1 MIAIQLIPV
10 ATATS
15 QELLIE
21 FKERFCQAL
30 EIANIERGTAVVN
43 FIQAG
48 ATRVINGAA
57 VATIVATLTVTVP
70 VGTCGCAKP
79 YVFTETFD
87 VAFSAT
93 GTNTI
98 ALAPGVLNLKDPI
111 WLAKCGKAGGVKVT
125 TTLTATIA

>member
-1 MIAIQLIPV
+1 MITVQLIPV

-30 EIANIERGTAVVN
+30 EIANIERGTAVIN

-48 ATRVINGAA
+48 TTRVVNGAA
-57 VATIVATLTVTVP
+57 IATIVATLTVTVP
-70 VGTCGCAKP
+70 VGSCGCAKP
-79 YVFTETFD
+79 YVFTEVFD
-87 VAFSAT
+87 VAFTAT
-93 GTNTI
+93 GTNTV

-111 WLAKCGKAGGVKVT
+111 HLTKCGKAGGVKVS

>member
-1 MIAIQLIPV
+1 MISIQLIPV

-15 QELLIE
+15 QELLAE
-21 FKERFCQAL
+21 FTERFCQPH
-30 EIANIERGTAVVN
+30 EIVNIERATAVVT
-43 FIQAG
+43 FTQAG

-57 VATIVATLTVTVP
+57 VATIVATLTVNVP
-70 VGTCGCAKP
+70 VGICGSAKP

-87 VAFSAT
+87 VAFTAT

-98 ALAPGVLNLKDPI
+98 ALAPGVLNYKYPAYI
-111 WLAKCGKAGGVKVT
+111 TKCGKANGIKVV

>member
-1 MIAIQLIPV
+1 MITTQLVPV

-21 FKERFCQAL
+21 FTERFCQPL
-30 EIANIERGTAVVN
+30 EIINLERATATIS
-43 FIQAG
+43 FMQAG
-48 ATRVINGAA
+48 TTRVINGDAI
-57 VATIVATLTVTVP
+57 ATIVATLTVTVP

-87 VAFSAT
+87 VAFTAT
-93 GTNTI
+93 GTNTV
-98 ALAPGVLNLKDPI
+98 ALAPGVLNLKYPAHI
-111 WLAKCGKAGGVKVT
+111 TKCGKAGGVKVT